1 LGVADATHNF
11 VDEINISRRM
21 LKMNQN
27 VVIAIVLG
35 ALVLIAAVEAYQL
48 MGIKNKIESGNVQV
62 GAAGT
67 PVQSGGGAGAPA
79 LPSSLQ
85 NLPGMVGGC

>member
-1 LGVADATHNF
+1 
-11 VDEINISRRM
+11 
-21 LKMNQN
+21 MNQN

-48 MGIKNKIESGNVQV
+48 MSIKGKIESGGVQV
-62 GAAGT
+62 ASAGAT
-67 PVQSGGGAGAPA
+67 PQVSGGGGSPS
-79 LPSSLQ
+79 LPSSLD

>member
-1 LGVADATHNF
+1 
-11 VDEINISRRM
+11 
-21 LKMNQN
+21 MNQN

-62 GAAGT
+62 GAAGA
-67 PVQSGGGAGAPA
+67 PSVQAGGGAGAPA

>member
-1 LGVADATHNF
+1 
-11 VDEINISRRM
+11 
-21 LKMNQN
+21 MNQN

-48 MGIKNKIESGNVQV
+48 MGIKNKISSGGVQV
-62 GAAGT
+62 ATAGT
-67 PVQSGGGAGAPA
+67 PTPQAAGGSGGAQ

>member
-1 LGVADATHNF
+1 
-11 VDEINISRRM
+11 
-21 LKMNQN
+21 MNQN

-48 MGIKNKIESGNVQV
+48 MGIKSSLASGNVQV
-62 GAAGT
+62 GAAAA
-67 PVQSGGGAGAPA
+67 PSVAAGGGSGAPA

>member
-1 LGVADATHNF
+1 
-11 VDEINISRRM
+11 
-21 LKMNQN
+21 MNQN
-27 VVIAIVLG
+27 IVVAIVLG

-48 MGIKNKIESGNVQV
+48 MGIKNKISTGNVQV
-62 GAAGT
+62 ASAGT
-67 PVQSGGGAGAPA
+67 PAPQAGGGAGSPE

>member
-1 LGVADATHNF
+1 
-11 VDEINISRRM
+11 
-21 LKMNQN
+21 MNQN

-35 ALVLIAAVEAYQL
+35 ALVLIAAVQAYQL
-48 MGIKNKIESGNVQV
+48 VGIKDQIASGNIQV
-62 GAAGT
+62 GAAGVT
-67 PVQSGGGAGAPA
+67 PQAGGAGSPA

>member
-1 LGVADATHNF
+1 
-11 VDEINISRRM
+11 
-21 LKMNQN
+21 MNQN

-48 MGIKNKIESGNVQV
+48 MGIKDKIASGNVQI
-62 GAAGT
+62 GAAAA
-67 PVQSGGGAGAPA
+67 PAQAGGGSGSPQ

>member
-1 LGVADATHNF
+1 
-11 VDEINISRRM
+11 
-21 LKMNQN
+21 MNQN

-48 MGIKNKIESGNVQV
+48 MGIKSSLASGNVQV
-62 GAAGT
+62 GAAAAV
-67 PVQSGGGAGAPA
+67 PQSGAPAGGAPA

>member
-1 LGVADATHNF
+1 
-11 VDEINISRRM
+11 
-21 LKMNQN
+21 MNQN

-48 MGIKNKIESGNVQV
+48 MGIKSQLASGSVSV
-62 GAAGT
+62 GA
-67 PVQSGGGAGAPA
+67 SGAAPQAGGAGGSAPA

>member
-1 LGVADATHNF
+1 
-11 VDEINISRRM
+11 
-21 LKMNQN
+21 MNQN

-48 MGIKNKIESGNVQV
+48 VGLKNKIESGNVQV
-62 GAAGT
+62 ASASA
-67 PVQSGGGAGAPA
+67 PAPQASGGGGAPA
-79 LPSSLQ
+79 LPTSLQ

>member
-1 LGVADATHNF
+1 
-11 VDEINISRRM
+11 
-21 LKMNQN
+21 MNQN

-48 MGIKNKIESGNVQV
+48 MSIKGKLESGQVQL
-62 GAAGT
+62 GTAGT
-67 PVQSGGGAGAPA
+67 PVQSAGGSGGPA
-79 LPSSLQ
+79 LPSSLN

>member
-1 LGVADATHNF
+1 
-11 VDEINISRRM
+11 M
-21 LKMNQN
+21 KQN

-35 ALVLIAAVEAYQL
+35 ALVLIAAVQAYQL
-48 MGIKNKIESGNVQV
+48 IGLKNQISSGNVQLGAV
-62 GAAGT
+62 GV
-67 PVQSGGGAGAPA
+67 PVAQAGGAGGAPA